1 MSNSVTCQM
10 CGQQMKE
17 LTSHIFR
24 KHNIKAQEYRKLYP
38 GSPIRCESLLQKQS
52 ERIKGDKNPGYQHD
66 GKYSPFSLKYIHGT
80 DNVEATKRKAKENK
94 TKDKDN
100 TQIEYWLNK
109 TDGNLEEAKKLLSQR
124 QTTFSLKSCIEKHG
138 EKEGKQIWLN
148 RQEKWH
154 KSYKKSNFSKI
165 SQDLFW
171 QIAEKLNSLS
181 NVYFAEL
188 NDNKEKD
195 LSGNN
200 NELRLRLNEKLILP
214 DFIDT
219 NLNKIIEFDGT
230 YWHKVK
236 NKNYSFDNNPD
247 IKRQKL
253 IIENG
258 YTVLHINELDYKND
272 KQGTVEKCLNFLKS

>member
-1 MSNSVTCQM
+1 MNNSVTCQM
-10 CGQQMKE
+10 CGQQMKD

-24 KHNIKAQEYRKLYP
+24 KHNIKSTQYKELYP
-38 GSPIRCESLLQKQS
+38 NMPMRSDALLKLQS
-52 ERIKGDKNPGYQHD
+52 ERIKGDKNPAYQHG
-66 GKYSPFSLKYIHGT
+66 GKYSPFSMNYIHGT
-80 DNVEATKRKAKENK
+80 ENVEETKRKAKENK

-100 TQIEYWLNK
+100 TQIEYWLTK
-109 TDGNLEEAKKLLSQR
+109 TDGNLEESKKLLSQR
-124 QTTFSLKSCIEKHG
+124 QSTFSLKKCVDTHG
-138 EKEGKQIWLN
+138 KENGTQIWLD

-154 KSYKKSNFSKI
+154 KNYKKSNFSKV

-171 QIAEKLNSLS
+171 QIAEKLDSLS
-181 NVYFAEL
+181 NVYFAQL
-188 NDNKEKD
+188 DGNKEKD
-195 LSGNN
+195 LSGTN

-219 NLNKIIEFDGT
+219 SLNKIIEFDGT

-247 IKRQKL
+247 TKKQKL

-258 YTVLHINELDYKND
+258 YTVLHVDESDFKND
-272 KQGTVEKCLNFLKS
+272 RQGTIEKCMIFLKS

>member
-1 MSNSVTCQM
+1 M
-10 CGQQMKE
+10 CGQQMKD

-24 KHNIKAQEYRKLYP
+24 KHNIKAAQYKELYP
-38 GSPIRCESLLQKQS
+38 NMPIRSDALLKLQS
-52 ERIKGDKNPGYQHD
+52 ERIKGDKNPGYQHG
-66 GKYSPFSLKYIHGT
+66 GKYSPFSLNYIHGT
-80 DNVEATKRKAKENK
+80 DNVEVTKRKAKENK

-109 TDGNLEEAKKLLSQR
+109 TNGNLEEAQKLLSQR
-124 QTTFSLKSCIEKHG
+124 QSTFSLKKCVEKHG
-138 EKEGKQIWLN
+138 KENGTQIWLN

-154 KSYKKSNFSKI
+154 KNYKKSNFSKV

-171 QIAEKLNSLS
+171 QIAEKLGSLS

-236 NKNYSFDNNPD
+236 NKNYSFDDNPD
-247 IKRQKL
+247 IKKQKL

-258 YTVLHINELDYKND
+258 YTVLHINEFDYNND

>member
-1 MSNSVTCQM
+1 MNNSVTCQM

-100 TQIEYWLNK
+100 TQIEYWLKK
-109 TDGNLEEAKKLLSQR
+109 TSGNLDEAKKLLSQR

-148 RQEKWH
+148 RQERWH

-165 SQDLFW
+165 SQELFW
-171 QIAEKLNSLS
+171 SVSKQINNLNDI
-181 NVYFAEL
+181 YFAQL
-188 NDNKEKD
+188 NENKEKD
-195 LSGNN
+195 LSGTNH
-200 NELRLRLNEKLILP
+200 EIRLKLEKVVLP
-214 DFIDT
+214 DFIDVKKR
-219 NLNKIIEFDGT
+219 KIIEFDGT
-230 YWHKVK
+230 YWHGKVGHG
-236 NKNYSFDNNPD
+236 NKE
-247 IKRQKL
+247 RE
-253 IIENG
+253 IERDMLLSNDG
-258 YTVLHINELDYKND
+258 YVILHINELDYKND